1 MNTFSRSAQ
10 GLLAASALLLIS
22 PAISQETPD
31 SSGTTTPKKTINWVE
46 ANAGTKARSFPDR
59 MGSLV
64 VELDAG
70 QLLKVV
76 ETSSGTR
83 PFHRVQV
90 AGGFMVWVHGRY
102 VTPTRNPAVLTV
114 SGDRLNMRP
123 MASSGPD
130 SMALPDRLML
140 GTQVELAG
148 RQDSS
153 LPLDKDWVQIW
164 APPGST
170 FWVEGSETTVR
181 TDEALAAT
189 EFASAARVM
198 PKVVSKPKA
207 TSKPKPQ
214 VVTPPVKPG
223 ARRALT
229 EADAL
234 YDAALKMTD
243 ADSATWTA
251 VQNAYQ
257 KVQGLSV
264 ASTPLAQVASRQM
277 ERCALRAQL
286 AALGGDM
293 TERDEVRRQRIAQ
306 LLDEQRL
313 REMARTPDWGR
324 FDGRGW
330 VEAVDSAGEP
340 THWYIW
346 WAGKRRVELVSGDGR
361 YDLNSYVG
369 YQVGMAGAM
378 RREYSPPTLEQ
389 DELLPLLDIRRL
401 EVIAGGRKRR

>member
-1 MNTFSRSAQ
+1 
-10 GLLAASALLLIS
+10 
-22 PAISQETPD
+22 
-31 SSGTTTPKKTINWVE
+31 
-46 ANAGTKARSFPDR
+46 
-59 MGSLV
+59 
-64 VELDAG
+64 
-70 QLLKVV
+70 
-76 ETSSGTR
+76 
-83 PFHRVQV
+83 
-90 AGGFMVWVHGRY
+90 
-102 VTPTRNPAVLTV
+102 
-114 SGDRLNMRP
+114 
-123 MASSGPD
+123 
-130 SMALPDRLML
+130 MALPDRLML

-148 RQDSS
+148 RQDAS

-170 FWVEGSETTVR
+170 LWVEGSETTVR

-189 EFASAARVM
+189 EFATAARVM
-198 PKVVSKPKA
+198 PKVASKPKV

-214 VVTPPVKPG
+214 KVTPQVKPG

-234 YDAALKMTD
+234 YEAAVKMTD
-243 ADSATWTA
+243 ADSATWIA
-251 VQNAYQ
+251 VQKAYQ
-257 KVQGLSV
+257 KVQTLSG
-264 ASTPLAQVASRQM
+264 ASTPLAQVASRQA

-286 AALGGDM
+286 ADLGGDM
-293 TERDEVRRQRIAQ
+293 TERDESRRQRIAQ

-313 REMARTPDWGR
+313 REMAHTPDWGR

-330 VEAVDSAGEP
+330 VESVKSAGES

-361 YDLNSYVG
+361 YDLDSYVG

>member
-1 MNTFSRSAQ
+1 MNTFNRSAQ
-10 GLLAASALLLIS
+10 GLLAASALLLVS
-22 PAISQETPD
+22 PAVSQETPD
-31 SSGTTTPKKTINWVE
+31 SSETTAPKTTINWVE
-46 ANAGTKARSFPDR
+46 ADAGSKARSFPDR
-59 MGSLV
+59 AGSLV
-64 VELDAG
+64 TELEAG

-90 AGGFMVWVHGRY
+90 AGGFMVWVHGSF

-148 RQDSS
+148 RQDAS

-170 FWVEGSETTVR
+170 LWVEGSETTVR

-189 EFASAARVM
+189 EFAAAARVM
-198 PKVVSKPKA
+198 PKVASKPKV

-214 VVTPPVKPG
+214 KVTPLVKPG

-234 YDAALKMTD
+234 YEAAVKMTD

-251 VQNAYQ
+251 VQKAYQ
-257 KVQGLSV
+257 KVQTLSG
-264 ASTPLAQVASRQM
+264 ASTPLAQVASRQA

-286 AALGGDM
+286 ADLGGDM
-293 TERDEVRRQRIAQ
+293 TERDESRRQRIAQ

-330 VEAVDSAGEP
+330 VESVKSAGES
-340 THWYIW
+340 TRWYIW

>member
-10 GLLAASALLLIS
+10 GLLAASALLLVS

-214 VVTPPVKPG
+214 VVTSPVKPG